1 MLLITPVKKKSD
13 NDLVVTTEL
22 THSKTIPP
30 NSLKIKSQPAFLEFR
45 NLT

>member
-1 MLLITPVKKKSD
+1 MLLITPVKKND
-13 NDLVVTTEL
+13 NDLVITTEL
-22 THSKTIPP
+22 THSKTILQ